1 MDETCAQLT
10 EELLAL
16 ARLTRSVAHKTHN
29 DVSTATGAVLAI
41 AETCP
46 GVWTKEI
53 AGRLGVGLS
62 VASRHTAELV
72 QAGLLRREPDP
83 GDRRAARLYLTDTGR
98 QCLSALRT
106 QRADWVAAAL
116 ADWSEAD
123 VSATA
128 DLLHRLTD
136 DLHTALA
143 RYGVPAATTTIARE
157 GITA

>member
-1 MDETCAQLT
+1 VNEACAQLT
-10 EELLAL
+10 EELLTL
-16 ARLTRSVAHKTHN
+16 TRLTRSVAHRTHN

-41 AETCP
+41 VESCP

-53 AGRLGVGLS
+53 ANRLGVGLS

-72 QAGLLRREPDP
+72 KSGLLRREPDP
-83 GDRRAARLYLTDTGR
+83 VDGRAARLHLTEAGAQR
-98 QCLSALRT
+98 LLALRS
-106 QRADWVAAAL
+106 QNADWVAAAL
-116 ADWSEAD
+116 AGWSPAD

-128 DLLHRLTD
+128 HLLHRLAD

-143 RYGVPAATTTIARE
+143 RDGVPGAPTNPHE